1 MLHWNRWAMISATRF
16 GKTYK
21 VIGKNL
27 SVILGYFGLRWDKN
41 FKFRL
46 LVFNIFESIMKMT
59 NVLEQVTFS
68 SPSA

>member
-1 MLHWNRWAMISATRF
+1 MISATRF
-16 GKTYK
+16 GKTFK
-21 VIGKNL
+21 VIGNNL
-27 SVILGYFGLRWDKN
+27 RVILVYFGLRWAKN